1 MRPSLAVC
9 GVLYN
14 ISPHL
19 HASSA
24 LGAFLRSSPTARL
37 SLLAYL
43 CLLHV
48 WVFYVMMTLSPEI
61 HRPEDLEKHAPPGGQ
76 PG

>member
-1 MRPSLAVC
+1 MRPTLAVC
-9 GVLYN
+9 CVLCHF
-14 ISPHL
+14 SPHFRY
-19 HASSA
+19 SSA